1 HVHTSILPSLHHS
14 SLPFTLSFFFLL
26 IRRPPRP
33 TLFPY
38 TTLFRSLLGV
48 SHIQAAC
55 QEAPLPRSSSRPR
68 GYHSPLV
75 YPKRSRGTSRL
86 SRPSR
91 GHAHLTPSPL
101 ESPLVG
107 CPIRAHFNGL
117 TGKLKTLY
125 SQHLRKK
132 LWSPPC
138 KD

>member
-1 HVHTSILPSLHHS
+1 MLS
-14 SLPFTLSFFFLL
+14 SGVFDN
-26 IRRPPRP
+26 
-33 TLFPY
+33 
-38 TTLFRSLLGV
+38 FRLLGF

-107 CPIRAHFNGL
+107 CSIRVHFKGL

-138 KD
+138 KTDSFYPRAALHRFSSTLLDTNSTNS